1 MARIVEN
8 DKGFKVIALSTK
20 ECESLGWGIM
30 MDTQDLHHGMIC
42 MNCNNIIDGEVY
54 YIPVLNDVMD
64 KKCFE
69 EWYSRAIPYS
79 EDKHIE
85 DRNFNYYKELLN
97 L

>member
-42 MNCNNIIDGEVY
+42 MHCNNIIKGEIY
-54 YIPVLNDVMD
+54 YIAVLNDVMD
-64 KKCFE
+64 KECYE
-69 EWYSRAIPYS
+69 RWYAGAKHYS
-79 EDKHIE
+79 DEVFIE
-85 DRNFNYYKELLN
+85 NRNFNYLKEVLSL
-97 L
+97 